1 MLYSKEANKK
11 YTDMAQEFDR
21 EFYTPNRD
29 DNKLFKDMYLIFYML
44 ACKGNF
50 FKKFEDF
57 DGYAQYAAT
66 KIYIRYLKKE
76 KKGVKLK
83 SVLNYCKSCKK
94 HLKVDYQNETFEQVT
109 KKDDSDVQ
117 TYRHVYRDNLST
129 SYGRANM
136 LEDMN
141 EVLNSFPAIAR
152 EVIDES
158 PYKNDKKLC
167 KHIYQSCLLTFL
179 SSITLTNNTI
189 DKLTT
194 KQEAKVISDN
204 YIIKQYQKDL
214 EESLIL
220 WNLSQDY
227 SDIVILLVNKIK
239 SKMSEEINGVIAANS
254 IPDDV
259 IDAIVASAYD
269 EKAYTN
275 YDEAHG

>member
-109 KKDDSDVQ
+109 KKDDSDVL
-117 TYRHVYRDNLST
+117 TYGHVYRDNLST

-141 EVLNSFPAIAR
+141 EVLNSFPAIAS
-152 EVIDES
+152 EVINES

-179 SSITLTNNTI
+179 SSITLTNNVI
-189 DKLTT
+189 DKLIT

-204 YIIKQYQKDL
+204 FIIKQYQKNLD
-214 EESLIL
+214 ESLIL
-220 WNLSQDY
+220 WNLPQDY

-239 SKMSEEINGVIAANS
+239 SKMSEEINGVISANS

-269 EKAYTN
+269 EKAYAN

>member
-1 MLYSKEANKK
+1 MLYSKDANKK

-21 EFYTPNRD
+21 EFYKPDRD

-109 KKDDSDVQ
+109 KKDDSDVL

-179 SSITLTNNTI
+179 SSITLTNNAI

-220 WNLSQDY
+220 WNLPQDY

>member
-1 MLYSKEANKK
+1 MLFSKEENKK
-11 YTDMAQEFDR
+11 YTDMAKDFDK

-29 DNKLFKDMYLIFYML
+29 DNKLFKYMYLIFYML

-109 KKDDSDVQ
+109 KKDDSDVM
-117 TYRHVYRDNLST
+117 TYRHVYRDNLGT
-129 SYGRANM
+129 SYSRMDM

-141 EVLNSFPAIAR
+141 EILNAFPVIAKQ
-152 EVIDES
+152 VIDES
-158 PYKNDKKLC
+158 PYRSDKILS

-179 SSITLTNNTI
+179 SSITLTNNAI
-189 DKLTT
+189 DKLTS
-194 KQEAKVISDN
+194 KQESKVISDN
-204 YIIKQYQKDL
+204 YIIKQYQKNL

-220 WNLSQDY
+220 WNLSQDF
-227 SDIVILLVNKIK
+227 SDIVILLVNKIR
-239 SKMSEEINGVIAANS
+239 SKMSEEINGVIAANN

-275 YDEAHG
+275 YDESHG